1 MVEVEVVYFI
11 EKISQSAED
20 SKINC

>member
-11 EKISQSAED
+11 EKISQSAGD